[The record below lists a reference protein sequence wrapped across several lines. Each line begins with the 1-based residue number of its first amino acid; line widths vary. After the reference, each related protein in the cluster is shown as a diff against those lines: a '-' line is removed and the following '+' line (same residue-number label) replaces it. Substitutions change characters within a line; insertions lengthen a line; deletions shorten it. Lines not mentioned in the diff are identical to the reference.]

1 VLLGRGAEVEL
12 LDRLL
17 AGARSGSSGALVLRG
32 EAGIGKSALLDH
44 AARAAAEAGTAVL
57 RGSGVES
64 EAELA
69 YAALHLLLHPRAD
82 RIDGLPAVQ
91 ARALRAALGLAAA
104 PAEDP
109 LLVGLAVLTLLSDL
123 AEDAPLLVLVD
134 DAQWLDRE
142 SAAALLFAAR
152 RLAEEAVVLV
162 FAVRAGEGAFPETG
176 LPELR
181 PAPLDDRDAAALL
194 AEHHADLAAPARDR
208 ILAEAAGNPLAL
220 LALPAGLTAAE
231 RAGEPPL
238 PGHPVGLRPV
248 GSRVQDAYRR
258 RIEQLPEPTRT
269 LLLVA
274 AADDQDAVGMLLRAA
289 RTLGARP
296 ADLEPAE
303 RAGLV
308 TVEGAAGGT
317 VVRFRHPL
325 IRAAAYHDA
334 PFGRRLAAHA
344 ALAAAYDTPD
354 QADRHAWHRAAAA
367 VEPDE
372 AVAAE
377 LERAAERAR
386 RRGGFAA
393 IASAYERAAQLSVT
407 EPARVRRTCA
417 AAVAARDAGLL
428 PHAAQLAA
436 GVAGLVDDPRVAAE
450 LASVRATVDFEY
462 GSPRVAARTLLD
474 AAVPLGPV
482 DPTAAASLLTRVV
495 GIVALAG
502 DRELSA
508 EAVAALDELPPAED
522 RVLALTVTIAR
533 ATDRRIADDP
543 AGAVRLLRGID
554 AGTWAELLRRGP
566 PRARLMAAHSA
577 VLLGDDTRMHALA
590 AAQVAECRRRGMIGM
605 LPEALLRLARAELHL
620 GRYRDAAASAGE
632 GLRIVQDTGRSRELG
647 LRSLVLAPLA
657 AVRGDADQCRE
668 LSRQTLDRA
677 TERELAAAA
686 AWSRYALGLL
696 DLGLGRYDTAV
707 EQLAEIPPS
716 LPTVPYTYCADQVEA
731 AARAGRPADAAAA
744 YERFRRWAG
753 AAAQPWAEAV
763 AERCAALVGPAAEAE
778 RHFARAVG
786 LHAAGGR
793 PFEHAR
799 TRLLYGEWLRRERRR
814 TEARTQLRAAVEG
827 FERLGAA
834 PWADRARNELRATGE
849 TAAPPHRVDLL
860 GRLTAQ
866 ELQVVRLAATGA
878 TNRDIAG
885 RLFLSPRTVGYHLYK
900 AYPKLGIS
908 SRRQLPTLD
917 LGDG

>member
-1 VLLGRGAEVEL
+1 VLLGRRAEVEV

-17 AGARSGSSGALVLRG
+17 AGVRAGGSGAVVVRG

-44 AARAAAEAGTAVL
+44 AASAAAATGMPVL

-69 YAALHLLLHPRAD
+69 YGALHLLLRPRLD
-82 RIDGLPAVQ
+82 RVDALPPVQ

-104 PAEDP
+104 PDRDPAGDP
-109 LLVGLAVLTLLSDL
+109 LVVGLAVLTLLSDL

-134 DAQWLDRE
+134 DAQWLDRA
-142 SAAALLFAAR
+142 SAAALVFAGR
-152 RLAEEAVVLV
+152 RLAQEAVALVL
-162 FAVRAGEGAFPETG
+162 AVRDGEGAFPDVG

-181 PAPLDDRDAAALL
+181 PAPLSDRDAAALL

-208 ILAEAAGNPLAL
+208 IVAEAAGNPLAL
-220 LALPAGLTAAE
+220 LALPGALTAAE
-231 RAGEPPL
+231 RAGEPP
-238 PGHPVGLRPV
+238 PGPVALRPV
-248 GSRVQDAYRR
+248 GSRVQEAYRR
-258 RIEQLPEPTRT
+258 RIERLPEPTRT

-274 AADDQDAVGMLLRAA
+274 AADDRGAVGVLLPAA
-289 RTLGARP
+289 RALGAAA

-303 RAGLV
+303 RAGLI
-308 TVEGAAGGT
+308 TVVGT
-317 VVRFRHPL
+317 EVRFRHPL
-325 IRAAAYHDA
+325 IRAAAYHGA
-334 PFGRRLAAHA
+334 PYGWRLAAHA
-344 ALAAAYDTPD
+344 ALADVYDTPD

-367 VEPDE
+367 AEPDE

-386 RRGGFAA
+386 RRGGYAA
-393 IASAYERAAQLSVT
+393 IAGAYERAAELSVA
-407 EPARVRRTCA
+407 EPDRVRRTCVA
-417 AAVAARDAGLL
+417 ATAARDAGLL
-428 PHAAQLAA
+428 PHAAELAA
-436 GVAGLVDDPRVAAE
+436 RVAGLVDDPVAAAE
-450 LASVRATVDFEY
+450 LASVRATVEVEY
-462 GSPRVAARTLLD
+462 GSPRAAARVLLD
-474 AAVPLGPV
+474 AAAPLGRA
-482 DPTAAASLLTRVV
+482 DPTAAASLLSRVV

-508 EAVAALDELPPAED
+508 EAVAALDALPPPAD
-522 RVLALTVTIAR
+522 RIAALTVTVAR
-533 ATDRRIADDP
+533 ALDRRIADDP
-543 AGAVRLLRGID
+543 AGAVRLLRAVD

-566 PRARLMAAHSA
+566 PRARLLAAHSA
-577 VLLGDDTRMHALA
+577 VLLGDDARMQALA
-590 AAQVAECRRRGMIGM
+590 AAQVDECRRRGMIGM
-605 LPEALLRLARAELHL
+605 LPEALLRLARAELSL
-620 GRYRDAAASAGE
+620 GRYRHAAASAAE
-632 GLRIVQDTGRSRELG
+632 GLRIVADTGRSRELG
-647 LRSLVLAPLA
+647 LRGLVLAPLA
-657 AVRGDADQCRE
+657 AVQGDADRCRE

-677 TERELAAAA
+677 TERELTAAA

-707 EQLAEIPPS
+707 EQLAEIPS
-716 LPTVPYTYCADQVEA
+716 TLPTMPYTYCADLVEA

-744 YERFRRWAG
+744 YDRFRRWA
-753 AAAQPWAEAV
+753 AAVAQPWAEAV
-763 AERCAALVGPAAEAE
+763 AERCVALVGPADAAE

-786 LHAAGGR
+786 LDGAGGR

-799 TRLLYGEWLRRERRR
+799 TRLLYGEWLRRHRRR

-827 FERLGAA
+827 FERLTAA

-849 TAAPPHRVDLL
+849 AAAPSVRVDPL

-908 SRRQLPTLD
+908 SRRELTALHLD
-917 LGDG
+917 DR

>member
-1 VLLGRGAEVEL
+1 VLRGRAAEVEL

-17 AGARSGSSGALVLRG
+17 AGARAGSSGALVLRG
-32 EAGIGKSALLDH
+32 EPGIGKSALLDH
-44 AARAAAEAGTAVL
+44 AAATARASGVAVL

-69 YAALHLLLHPRAD
+69 YGALHLLLRPRLD
-82 RIDGLPAVQ
+82 RVGALPGVQ
-91 ARALRAALGLAAA
+91 AQALRAALGLAAA
-104 PAEDP
+104 PAGDP
-109 LLVGLAVLTLLSDL
+109 LLVGAAVLTLLSDL
-123 AEDAPLLVLVD
+123 AEQAPLLVLVD
-134 DAQWLDRE
+134 DAHWLDRA

-152 RLAEEAVVLV
+152 RLAEEAVVLL
-162 FAVRAGEGAFPETG
+162 FAVRDGEGAFPETG

-181 PAPLDDRDAAALL
+181 PAPLDAGDAAALL
-194 AEHHADLAAPARDR
+194 AELHADLAAPARDR

-220 LALPAGLTAAE
+220 LALPGALTAAE
-231 RAGEPPL
+231 RAGEPPP
-238 PGHPVGLRPV
+238 PGFPVALRPV

-258 RIEQLPEPTRT
+258 RIEQLPEPTRM

-274 AADDQDAVGMLLRAA
+274 AADDQDAVGVLLRAA
-289 RTLGARP
+289 RALGAGP

-308 TVEGAAGGT
+308 AVDGT
-317 VVRFRHPL
+317 EVRFRHPL

-344 ALAAAYDTPD
+344 ALADAYDGPD

-367 VEPDE
+367 AEPDE

-377 LERAAERAR
+377 LEQAAERAR
-386 RRGGFAA
+386 RRGGLAA
-393 IASAYERAAQLSVT
+393 IAGAYERAAQLSVA

-428 PHAAQLAA
+428 PHAADLAA
-436 GVAGLVDDPRVAAE
+436 GVAGLADDPRVAAE

-462 GSPRVAARTLLD
+462 GSPRAAGRTLLD
-474 AAVPLGPV
+474 AAVPLGRVEPE
-482 DPTAAASLLTRVV
+482 TAVSLLTRVV
-495 GIVALAG
+495 GIAALAG

-508 EAVAALDELPPAED
+508 EAVAALDALPPARD
-522 RVLALTVTIAR
+522 RVLALTVTVAR

-543 AGAVRLLRGID
+543 AGAVGLLRAVD
-554 AGTWAELLRRGP
+554 AGTWAELLHLGP

-577 VLLGDDTRMHALA
+577 VLLGDDTLMHALA

-620 GRYRDAAASAGE
+620 GRHRDAAASAGE

-657 AVRGDADQCRE
+657 AVQGDADRCRE

-677 TERELAAAA
+677 TERGLAAAA

-696 DLGLGRYDTAV
+696 ELGLGRYDTAV
-707 EQLAEIPPS
+707 EQLAEIPPT
-716 LPTVPYTYCADQVEA
+716 LPTLPYTYCSDLVEA
-731 AARAGRPADAAAA
+731 AARAGRPRDAAAA
-744 YERFRRWAG
+744 HDRFRAWAG
-753 AAAQPWAEAV
+753 AVGQPWAEAV
-763 AERCAALVGPAAEAE
+763 AERCAALAGPAADAE
-778 RHFARAVG
+778 RRFARAVA

-814 TEARTQLRAAVEG
+814 TEARTHLRAAVEG
-827 FERLGAA
+827 FERLAAA
-834 PWADRARNELRATGE
+834 PWADRARNELRAAGE
-849 TAAPPHRVDLL
+849 TAAPAHRVDPL

-908 SRRQLPTLD
+908 SRRQLSALD
-917 LGDG
+917 LDQP